1 MSVGSAAD
9 TVYLTGSCGV
19 TRGELRCIPARSRR
33 VWVQS
38 QNGPG
43 MAPGEESLSAD
54 TSGANLTRSLEKALD
69 EAAGTGI
76 LNLSNRKLREFPR
89 AASNYDLSDVIQAD
103 LSKNRLSEVPDEV
116 CLYVSLEL
124 LNLYHNCVRTIPS
137 SITNL
142 QSLTYLNVSR
152 CQLCAL
158 PAYLC
163 CLPLKVLI
171 ASNNKLSSLPTDI
184 GCFRQ
189 LRELDV
195 SCNEIQRLPPE
206 IGNLE
211 SLRDLN
217 VRRNQLDQLP
227 EEIAELPLVRLDFSC
242 NKVTHIPVCYRH
254 LRHLQTILLDNNPL
268 QSPPA
273 QVCTKGKIHI
283 FKYLNIEACK
293 IVPDLSDLDR
303 AMRPPGFSSS
313 LSDELC
319 PGRQP
324 SGLDSGFHS
333 VDSGSKRW
341 SGNELTD
348 EFSDLSL
355 RMGEFSRE
363 QRLLRES
370 QPARRME
377 NGTTGDQDF
386 DFIIDSSLNGEGEEL
401 RRDQSTPRN
410 CHTHTHQD
418 QDKVLSQNSPDKGP
432 SEEWSGARTEGS
444 RDGEERRRP
453 ETLQIWQEREKQN
466 QHRPAERRDR
476 GASISSTGKLSTA
489 GPTAQSELG
498 SRTGTGLFIRTSTEP
513 PSPRKAN
520 VQLYTDAAVTPAN
533 RPDGDRAPQPS
544 SDTPASESGA
554 LHKPSSFLFRS
565 STRTNLRSS
574 SVISPV
580 SPVSPTQIFAEPPL
594 DTKPA
599 GRLRSPEQAANE
611 EEQIAQLRKSIESRL
626 KQTLP
631 EDLGEALNNG
641 VMLCQLVNHLRP
653 RFISII
659 HIPSPAVP
667 KLSLAKSRRNV
678 ESFLEACRKM
688 GVPQLDLC
696 LPSDIMQG
704 RVSRL
709 RGTVRELLERAEAA
723 PRCPKHH
730 LAGFSVFYV
739 CLMLLLYLAYRHVP
753 NF

>member
-688 GVPQLDLC
+688 GVPQDILC
-696 LPSDIMQG
+696 ESQHILEEDG
-704 RVSRL
+704 LLRVAE
-709 RGTVRELLERAEAA
+709 TVRHLELVARRKPVRLAE
-723 PRCPKHH
+723 
-730 LAGFSVFYV
+730 GE
-739 CLMLLLYLAYRHVP
+739 
-753 NF
+753 

>member
-1 MSVGSAAD
+1 MSVGSATD
-9 TVYLTGSCGV
+9 TVHLTGSCGV

-43 MAPGEESLSAD
+43 MAPGEEPLSAD

-217 VRRNQLDQLP
+217 VRRNQLDRLP

-313 LSDELC
+313 LSDEIC
-319 PGRQP
+319 PSRQP

-370 QPARRME
+370 QPTRRME

-386 DFIIDSSLNGEGEEL
+386 DFIIDSSLNGEGEEV

-466 QHRPAERRDR
+466 QHRPAERHDR
-476 GASISSTGKLSTA
+476 GASISSTGKLST
-489 GPTAQSELG
+489 TQSELG
-498 SRTGTGLFIRTSTEP
+498 SRTSTGGFIRTSTEP
-513 PSPRKAN
+513 PSPRKAD
-520 VQLYTDAAVTPAN
+520 VQLYTDAWSAVTPAS

-544 SDTPASESGA
+544 SDTPTSESGA

-574 SVISPV
+574 SAMSPV
-580 SPVSPTQIFAEPPL
+580 SPVSPTQIFPEPPL
-594 DTKPA
+594 DTKPV

-688 GVPQLDLC
+688 GVPQDILC
-696 LPSDIMQG
+696 ESQHILEEDG
-704 RVSRL
+704 LLRVAE
-709 RGTVRELLERAEAA
+709 TVRHLELAARRKPVRLAE
-723 PRCPKHH
+723 
-730 LAGFSVFYV
+730 GE
-739 CLMLLLYLAYRHVP
+739 
-753 NF
+753 